1 MISRIQQD
9 PERDTARAAAEGDR
23 SAARSIYE
31 AHIGYL
37 TAVCSRYIDNDED
50 VRDLLQESFVRIFR
64 SLDKFQYRGKGSLR
78 AWMTRI
84 VVNDALKYLRD
95 NSRNSMVEFKDHLPE
110 TAMEEDET
118 DISGIPPE
126 EMQKMI
132 RSLPVPH
139 RTVFNLY
146 VFQRMSH
153 KEIARMLGMAPGT
166 SASCL
171 HRARRMLV
179 KMVNEYRNEK
189 NV

>member
-9 PERDTARAAAEGDR
+9 PERDTVRAAAEGDR

-95 NSRNSMVEFKDHLPE
+95 NNRNSMVEFK
-110 TAMEEDET
+110 

-132 RSLPVPH
+132 RSLPIPH